1 LDYVVE
7 ISNEIEG
14 NDYALLHWKT
24 GGNVMSGIKIEQLND
39 NLVISWLLSK
49 IEIPISEI
57 VEVTLD
63 DTYGGEEKTA
73 IRIGTPYG
81 ETDRVVIHTHS
92 NTYILF
98 TTNGVSIK
106 NKISSFMN
114 D

>member
-14 NDYALLHWKT
+14 NDYALLHWKV

>member
-1 LDYVVE
+1 ML
-7 ISNEIEG
+7 
-14 NDYALLHWKT
+14 
-24 GGNVMSGIKIEQLND
+24 GIKVEKLND

-49 IEIPISEI
+49 IEIPISDI

-81 ETDRVVIHTHS
+81 ETDRVVIQTHS

-98 TTNGVSIK
+98 TTDAVSIK
-106 NKISSFMN
+106 NKICSFIN
-114 D
+114 ADLKQK

>member
-1 LDYVVE
+1 VVE
-7 ISNEIEG
+7 TSNEIEG
-14 NDYALLHWKT
+14 NYYALLHWKD

-81 ETDRVVIHTHS
+81 NTDRVVIKTNS
-92 NTYILF
+92 NAYILF

-114 D
+114 DPL

>member
-1 LDYVVE
+1 M
-7 ISNEIEG
+7 I
-14 NDYALLHWKT
+14 
-24 GGNVMSGIKIEQLND
+24 GIKVEKLND

-73 IRIGTPYG
+73 IRIGSPYG
-81 ETDRVVIHTHS
+81 TTDRVVIKTNS

-98 TTNGVSIK
+98 TTNVVSIK
-106 NKISSFMN
+106 NKISSLMN

>member
-92 NTYILF
+92 NIYILF